1 MNPGP
6 LRRMVGLLGLLAL
19 IPIAVLL
26 LTGALDLVTAA
37 SRALIVLLVVVVVGR
52 LTGSFLQ
59 SIAGQLDEQD
69 DAVSSRVSGSNVEPE
84 PGAHPR

>member
-19 IPIAVLL
+19 IPIAVLI

-37 SRALIVLLVVVVVGR
+37 QRALVVLLVVVIFGR
-52 LTGSFLQ
+52 LTGMFLR
-59 SIAGQLDEQD
+59 SVAARIELQD
-69 DAVSSRVSGSNVEPE
+69 DAAGDTGASSKSG
-84 PGAHPR
+84 AR

>member
-6 LRRMVGLLGLLAL
+6 LRRMVGLLGLVAL

-52 LTGSFLQ
+52 LTGTFLQ

-69 DAVSSRVSGSNVEPE
+69 AAVSSKVSTAHVEPE
-84 PGAHPR
+84 SGAHPR